1 VIYRI
6 DARIVAP
13 VNDTEVTDRV
23 GDAVRNLFPD
33 VEFEHVDGELVG
45 ETHSLERFSERLH
58 EQEIL
63 DTARRE
69 FFKHADDEGFSFS
82 LKKQAAFKGVINFA
96 VGNPDEL
103 GDIEVAVTVHDPD
116 VEAYI
121 DHVAPPTED
130 GTPVDIDA

>member
-1 VIYRI
+1 M
-6 DARIVAP
+6 
-13 VNDTEVTDRV
+13 
-23 GDAVRNLFPD
+23 
-33 VEFEHVDGELVG
+33 
-45 ETHSLERFSERLH
+45 
-58 EQEIL
+58 
-63 DTARRE
+63 
-69 FFKHADDEGFSFS
+69 
-82 LKKQAAFKGVINFA
+82 INFA